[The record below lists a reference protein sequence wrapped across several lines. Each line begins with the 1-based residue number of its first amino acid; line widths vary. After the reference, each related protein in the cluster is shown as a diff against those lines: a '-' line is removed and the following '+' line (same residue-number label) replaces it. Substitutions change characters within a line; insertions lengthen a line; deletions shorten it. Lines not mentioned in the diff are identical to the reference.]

1 MDPKTTTATEP
12 AKPGVGSK
20 FKFFTGPV
28 KAFTR
33 KNAETG
39 KDEMFIA
46 GAASSNVR
54 DRYGDTMSAQCQAS
68 MLTQAKGLTMF
79 GNHDYDV
86 PEDVFG
92 KCATSQLST
101 ESDIIDLDIEMQI
114 AQSNPRAVKS
124 WELINKDGVTL
135 AFSIGG
141 IILEAEIDEDN
152 DDGSSWWP
160 PLIINDLELLEISL
174 VGIPANPRAYTRSF
188 IEDIKKSAF
197 KGASRDPGVTKAYL
211 RSIGVK
217 GVDEEFPDLRE
228 AEIANAA
235 AAATAGAVET
245 AVEPIETPA
254 VEGTVAI
261 ASGPI
266 LLERDGVNADGSKTA
281 VQCAHETPCSTYAAH
296 IAQGEADAIVATA
309 RTNVEASQTELS
321 ALNAEIVTKTAER
334 DALVATVAELEVK
347 KTELAAT
354 PTGRQTQAHAGGSS
368 NTKPLSQMTSA
379 ELLAHKRALDGAQ
392 SDDARPLGA
401 EHATQ

>member
-33 KNAETG
+33 ANPETG

-46 GAASSNVR
+46 GCASSNVR

-217 GVDEEFPDLRE
+217 GVDEEFPDLCE

-235 AAATAGAVET
+235 AAATAGTTPTATET
-245 AVEPIETPA
+245 PVAESIETTATETTVSDAASAPSNPA
-254 VEGTVAI
+254 DPN
-261 ASGPI
+261 S
-266 LLERDGVNADGSKTA
+266 
-281 VQCAHETPCSTYAAH
+281 ETWEDVGGEIKALAAK
-296 IAQGEADAIVATA
+296 AQQEADAIVATA

-321 ALNAEIVTKTAER
+321 ALNAEIGTKTAER
-334 DALVATVAELEVK
+334 DALVVEVKALEVK

-379 ELLAHKRALDGAQ
+379 ELLAHKRALDGVQ
-392 SDDARPLGA
+392 SEDARSLGA